1 MNTDSE
7 QTTIHYFVDEV
18 VIELV
23 EARLKKAE
31 SV

>member
-1 MNTDSE
+1 MSQGPSTQKLTASLLAR
-7 QTTIHYFVDEV
+7 VL
-18 VIELV
+18 LV

>member
-1 MNTDSE
+1 MMELTSIE
-7 QTTIHYFVDEV
+7 REAVYEA